1 MDVNM
6 KTNLVEECTVYGS
19 TSTGK
24 TTFLVKKCLEKLFY
38 GESCIFVTAD
48 RDLMV
53 EGLPCEV
60 LYTLALDYVLKMKP
74 KHLFVDCPHQ
84 LSETDKLKCRVNGIS
99 VTVAVQVNRYRP

>member
-1 MDVNM
+1 M

-48 RDLMV
+48 RDTIV
-53 EGLPCEV
+53 ESLPCEV
-60 LYTLALDYVLKMKP
+60 LYALDMDYILAMIP
-74 KHLFVDCPHQ
+74 KNLFVDCPH
-84 LSETDKLKCRVNGIS
+84 EITEMDKIKCRLKGIS
-99 VTVAVQVNRYRP
+99 VTVAVQVNKDRP